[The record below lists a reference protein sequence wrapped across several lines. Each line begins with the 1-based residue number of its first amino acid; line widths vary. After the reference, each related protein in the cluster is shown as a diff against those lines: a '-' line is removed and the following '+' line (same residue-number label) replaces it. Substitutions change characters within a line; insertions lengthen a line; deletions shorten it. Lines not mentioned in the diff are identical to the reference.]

1 MLFKFNI
8 LKYDC
13 MKNTGNIFRIIIIII
28 NFLIYYYSSIDN
40 ENLFIL
46 NITTFNIFCFSLFI
60 YFDDFRQNNY
70 GDIEL
75 KEITN
80 FKKFVSNEA
89 LKQSKKTFN
98 WIVILNPLVIYFIDS
113 SNRQIY
119 SINFLLYFVL
129 FLFLLVNVGILSII
143 LKIYFKNLFFIYLI
157 SLGLIFQL
165 HNMFFT
171 SSIKMILISLIG
183 FTILSYLFVIVAY
196 LKIKKTS
203 TYQNNYS

>member
-1 MLFKFNI
+1 
-8 LKYDC
+8 
-13 MKNTGNIFRIIIIII
+13 MKNRGNIFRIIIIII

-80 FKKFVSNEA
+80 FKKNVSNEA
-89 LKQSKKTFN
+89 LKQSKKILN

-183 FTILSYLFVIVAY
+183 LTILSYLFVIVAY

-203 TYQNNYS
+203 TYQNNHS

>member
-1 MLFKFNI
+1 
-8 LKYDC
+8 